1 MQRGYP
7 TRYFSLQKNQADKGM
22 NYYTK
27 LLGCLTGNLNKFLL
41 VMRLM
46 IILFFVGMMQV
57 SGATYG
63 QKITLNQNKIK
74 ITQLF
79 KEIKRQTGYDVLW
92 QSEKLN
98 ENRIVNANFNKT
110 DLKVVMDQC
119 LAGQNLTFLIEDN
132 SVVIKQQ
139 AISHPATTSIL
150 ADSILY
156 KGKVLDEH
164 GKPLAG
170 ATIRLKGGGKNSISI
185 ENGYFERYGTRRS
198 VLIVSYIGY
207 APKEVSLAGLSPD
220 QMIMV
225 TMTPQANI
233 QLSEVS
239 IASNGYQDIPK
250 ERITGTFEVISK
262 EQLQHSTDPNLIK
275 RLEGITTSMD
285 FRNDLVPTNSA
296 QLNALNRSPLTNLTI
311 RGRNTLS
318 GAIAGGDNNSGR
330 PLVVIDGIASP
341 YSIDLVNPNDVE
353 SITILKDAA
362 SASIWGSRAANG
374 VIVVKTKK
382 GNYQS
387 PLQISFNANV
397 NVTEKP
403 DLFYKKTMS
412 VSDYVDAQVYRYNN
426 DYSNPG
432 DFIPDPQYNAG
443 QGVISPVATIMDQQ
457 KRGLITSA
465 QANSQLDALRGN
477 DVRND
482 LSKYYF
488 RNAVTQSYSLG
499 LSGGSEKITQ
509 RFSAG
514 YDKSLNNTVKS
525 GSNREVLN
533 YAISAK
539 PLSKLE
545 LQANVVYSQSN
556 ISAQSGYDDFNGLLN
571 TTGGGSLF
579 AYNKLADSQGNPLPI
594 QKYYSQKFLDLLN
607 TTYGDHILSYQYKPL
622 EDINDGYNRTKF
634 QNIGVNIGGTYQILP
649 ELSANVTYSYN
660 VSNNEVTDL
669 ERQDSWYMRNQI
681 NLFTTPLNAYDL
693 YTFNPIDPYTRN
705 LPLGGQ
711 YTKTVT
717 KSNNQTLRGQLNFNK
732 TLNEKHNIS
741 AIAGIDIYKSYA
753 LLASDG
759 YWGYNESDLST
770 ARNLNFNYYHLLLFS
785 DPFTSAGV
793 STIPIPAGLMGET
806 RGRTISYFTNAAYTY
821 ANRYTL
827 SASFRR
833 DLSNVYSAIGN
844 NGGTPFYSVGAAWT
858 INNEKFYNFSLLPV
872 LKLRAN
878 FGYNGNVNP
887 AASAYPIIASTP
899 QNLVTDGNFLGYA
912 DIFNPGNIKLR
923 PEKTG
928 EINIGLDFGVKG
940 GRLSGS
946 LAYYEKRTKDLLAN
960 NAVDPSI
967 GFNQV
972 TTNSG
977 DLFGK
982 GWELSLNSLN
992 VRTGQFRWTSTLL
1005 FSYNRVKVTKLFSPF
1020 NYNAGTLVN
1029 NVTAFTQ
1036 GDDLSRA
1043 FAYRWAGLDPKNG
1056 DPRGYVNGNI
1066 VTIDNTS
1073 AGSDALTAIV
1083 NQPISSLHYF
1093 GSLIPVYSG
1102 SFRNTFSYENFSL
1115 SANLLYKLGYWFR
1128 RPLSSLVQYN
1138 ALYTTDN
1145 IQGAEYA
1152 NRWQKPGDEKFT
1164 NVPSATYPGSQNG
1177 DAFYRFSDINI
1188 LKGDNIRLQ
1197 EINLSYTFTKKN
1209 WAIKNP
1215 RIYAN
1220 VSNLGVIWR
1229 ANKEGLDPDAFDYP
1243 LPRTYSIGLSAN
1255 F

>member
-1 MQRGYP
+1 
-7 TRYFSLQKNQADKGM
+7 
-22 NYYTK
+22 
-27 LLGCLTGNLNKFLL
+27 
-41 VMRLM
+41 MRLM
-46 IILFFVGMMQV
+46 IILLFMGMMQV
-57 SGATYG
+57 SGAIYG

-98 ENRIVNANFNKT
+98 ENRVIDANFNKT
-110 DLKVVMDQC
+110 DLKEVMAQC
-119 LAGQNLTFLIEDN
+119 LTGQNLIFSIEDN

-139 AISHPATTSIL
+139 SSAIRPVSIPL
-150 ADSILY
+150 VQDSIVY
-156 KGKVLDEH
+156 KGKVLDER
-164 GKPLAG
+164 GKPLPG
-170 ATIRLKGGGKNSISI
+170 ATIRLKGGVKSSIST
-185 ENGYFERYGTRRS
+185 ETGYFERYGTKKS
-198 VLIVSYIGY
+198 TLVISYIGY
-207 APKEVSLAGLSPD
+207 KNKEVSLAGLNPD

-225 TMTPQANI
+225 TMSSQGNI
-233 QLSEVS
+233 QLGEVT

-296 QLNALNRSPLTNLTI
+296 QLNPLTRSPLTNLTI

-318 GAIAGGDNNSGR
+318 GALAGGDNNSGR

-382 GNYQS
+382 GSYQS

-397 NVTEKP
+397 NITGKP
-403 DLFYKKTMS
+403 DLFYKKMMS
-412 VSDYVDAQVYRYNN
+412 TSDYIDAQVFKYKQ
-426 DYSNPG
+426 DYPNAT
-432 DFIPDPQYNAG
+432 DYLPDPQINIA
-443 QGVISPVATIMDQQ
+443 QTPISPVATIMDQQ
-457 KRGLITSA
+457 KRGLITA
-465 QANSQLDALRGN
+465 GQANSQLDALRGN

-488 RNAVTQSYSLG
+488 RDAVTQSYSLA
-499 LSGGSEKITQ
+499 LSGGTKQIAQ

-533 YAISAK
+533 YSVSVK
-539 PLSKLE
+539 PLAKLD
-545 LQANVVYSQSN
+545 LQANVIYNQSN
-556 ISAQSGYDDFNGLLN
+556 ISSQSGYDDFTG
-571 TTGGGSLF
+571 TTNVTGTVSLYPYSRLVD
-579 AYNKLADSQGNPLPI
+579 AQGNPAAI
-594 QKYYSQKFLDLLN
+594 QKAYSQQFLDLLN
-607 TTYGDHILSYQYKPL
+607 TTYGNHLLSYQYKPL
-622 EDINDGYNRTKF
+622 EDINDGYNKSKLQT
-634 QNIGVNIGGTYQILP
+634 IGANLSANYQILP
-649 ELSANVTYSYN
+649 ELSANLSYNYN
-660 VSNNEVTDL
+660 VSYNETIDL

-693 YTFNPIDPYTRN
+693 ITLLPIDPYTRN
-705 LPLGGQ
+705 LPLGAQ
-711 YTKTVT
+711 YTKAVT

-732 TLNEKHNIS
+732 TWNEKHNIS
-741 AIAGIDIYKSYA
+741 AIAGIDFYKSYS
-753 LLASDG
+753 LLTSDG
-759 YWGYNESDLST
+759 YFGYNEKDFST
-770 ARNLNFNYYHLLLFS
+770 ARNLNFNYPHFLLFA
-785 DPFTSAGV
+785 DPNTGAGV
-793 STIPIPAGLMGET
+793 GNIPLPAGLIGES
-806 RGRTISYFTNAAYTY
+806 RGRTISYFANAAYTY
-821 ANRYTL
+821 DNRYTL

-833 DLSNVYSAIGN
+833 DLSNVYSMLGN
-844 NGGTPFYSVGAAWT
+844 NGGTPFFSLGASWS
-858 INNEKFYNFSLLPV
+858 INNEKFYNFSLLPL

-887 AASAYPIIASTP
+887 ATSAYPVIGYTP
-899 QNLVTDGNFLGYA
+899 QNQVTDGNLLGYA
-912 DIFNPGNIKLR
+912 DIFNAANSKLR

-928 EINIGLDFGVKG
+928 ELNIGLDFGIKG

-946 LAYYEKRTKDLLAN
+946 LAYYEKRTTDLLAN
-960 NAVDPSI
+960 NTVDPSI
-967 GFNQV
+967 GFNQL

-977 DLFGK
+977 NLFGK
-982 GWELSLNSLN
+982 GIEVALNSLN
-992 VRTGQFRWTSTLL
+992 VKAGLFRWNSNFL
-1005 FSYNRVKVTKLFSPF
+1005 FSYNRVKVTKLYSPI
-1020 NYNAGTLVN
+1020 NYNAGALVN

-1036 GDDLSRA
+1036 GNDLSRA
-1043 FAYRWAGLDPKNG
+1043 FAYKWAGLDPNTG

-1066 VTIDNTS
+1066 VTINNTS
-1073 AGSDALTAIV
+1073 AGADALTAII

-1093 GSLIPVYSG
+1093 GSLIPVYYG

-1138 ALYTTDN
+1138 NLYTDGN
-1145 IQGAEYA
+1145 LQGAEYE

-1164 NVPSATYPGSQNG
+1164 NVPSAIYPGNASR

-1188 LKGDNIRLQ
+1188 LKGDHIRLQ
-1197 EINLSYTFTKKN
+1197 EINLSYTLNKKN
-1209 WAIKNP
+1209 WVLKNP

-1220 VSNLGVIWR
+1220 VTNLGVIWR
-1229 ANKEGLDPDAFDYP
+1229 ANKEGLDPDVFDYP
-1243 LPRTYSIGLSAN
+1243 LPRTYSLGLSAN